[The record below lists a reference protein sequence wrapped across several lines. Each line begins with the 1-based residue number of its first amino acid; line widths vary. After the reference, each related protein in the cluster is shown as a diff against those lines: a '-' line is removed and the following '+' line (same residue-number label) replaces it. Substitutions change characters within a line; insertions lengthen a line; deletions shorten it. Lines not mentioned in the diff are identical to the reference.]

1 LPGPFYWAWAGGL
14 IEEQITLVTTGN
26 THGGVLET
34 VGFVADVDGQI
45 MRLAAPDKLT
55 DGEYYALTGPG
66 LAAGTVAIPD
76 ATISPPGSINI
87 APAGSTAR
95 SATYTATKAVPI
107 GTVLA
112 TFDGSDQVF
121 IDGAELTDGAVYS
134 IAGTAIGDAGEF
146 PVQTAFLTWDAAS
159 GSGLMWTLVAT
170 KLVDDVNAYTIE
182 SRPVTATDAGDF
194 PAVLGGMP
202 SGDWYSITGIPSA
215 ALSSLVAGLSYNISG
230 NGIPVGT
237 TFVAPA
243 SGATSLTID
252 QPASSAEIGAILT
265 ITGPRTPN
273 APFDPALHARFDE
286 DVITVEI
293 TQSEGDFAT
302 LTVGLK
308 NPGVGLL
315 AAGRNL
321 WCWLSWDQAWTPE
334 GGAAPDLVP
343 LFNGR
348 LVGIPRLA
356 AGELV
361 ELQFLARPDDFNS
374 QKAALAA
381 SLQVL
386 PYWDPVW
393 LAANIS
399 ADTVLETYSALWHI
413 DRTTLALSISDII
426 QGEDGTVTIG
436 EDVAFYDNFSLSYGE
451 PPLVATTVSGTVSWS
466 QQGQGI
472 IDVTPK
478 LVQAFDAVAAAPYGV
493 LPYALQKTYPNW
505 LRTGGSGMI
514 QALYGDG
521 LLNDWPKPGTT
532 IGGGWSLSNLADAS
546 GKPLCF
552 IEEATQNNKNGWL
565 TPRYYNLNYTWP
577 SWRYAGLNRV
587 STEPEK
593 PPSDS
598 EVVLGEGLTRVV
610 LSFPLQTYNIRM
622 HVEYKANRPRTETVT
637 AVLTADVQ
645 RVLSD
650 SADSDRENIEL
661 SSEFVGQGVDPGGGV
676 PIGDLAYKSYFQTDR
691 GTASFEYM
699 LLAARAKMR
708 ARARSVEVTLGTDWR
723 TALDIGLRHSITLL
737 DRRLPGG
744 NATGKVKSYTLRA
757 ADGVMTGEFTIACT
771 IGNGTP
777 SVAAL
782 GENTY
787 VDDPYVERG
796 WQVVA
801 GAQYPLF
808 EDEFAYE
815 GLDSFVVADDG
826 INLSFFG
833 ADEAVNYCT
842 VDDGLEQQLTAL
854 DQYQD
859 IIASKAAGD
868 PLTKAREL
876 TTTVTLDLR
885 PVQGSEFHTNFFPA
899 LTQLSLPK
907 TIDLAAE

>member
-1 LPGPFYWAWAGGL
+1 MAGPFYWAWSGGS

-34 VGFVADVDGQI
+34 VGIVADVDGQI
-45 MRLAAPDKLT
+45 MRLAAPGKLT
-55 DGEYYALTGPG
+55 DNEYYSIAGPG

-95 SATYTATKAVPI
+95 SATFVATKAVPV
-107 GTVLA
+107 GTVLGSFEA
-112 TFDGSDQVF
+112 GSDEVF
-121 IDGAELTDGAVYS
+121 IDAELSEGVYS
-134 IAGTAIGDAGEF
+134 ISGTAIGDAGDA
-146 PVQTAFLTWDAAS
+146 PVSTAFLNWD
-159 GSGLMWTLVAT
+159 GTSGLMWVEVAVALVE
-170 KLVDDVNAYTIE
+170 DVNNYVVE
-182 SRPVTATDAGDF
+182 SRPVTATASGDF
-194 PAVLGGMP
+194 PAALGGVP
-202 SGDWYSITGIPSA
+202 SGDWYSVTGIPSA
-215 ALSSLVAGLSYNISG
+215 ALSGLTAGLSYNVSG
-230 NGIPVGT
+230 NGIPVGA

-243 SGATSLTID
+243 SGATAIEID
-252 QPASSAEIGAILT
+252 QPASSAEIGALLT

-286 DVITVEI
+286 DVLSVEI

-302 LTVGLK
+302 LTVGLR

-321 WCWLSWDQAWTPE
+321 WCWLSWDQAWPDGE
-334 GGAAPDLVP
+334 PDLVP

-348 LVGIPRLA
+348 LVGVPRLA

-361 ELQFLARPDDFNS
+361 ELQFLARPDDYNA

-413 DRTTLALSISDII
+413 DRTSLALSISDII
-426 QGEDGTVTIG
+426 QGEDGTLTIA
-436 EDVAFYDNFSLSYGE
+436 EDQAIYENFSLAYGE
-451 PPLVATTVSGTVSWS
+451 PPLIATAVQGTVSWS

-472 IDVTPK
+472 IDVTPL
-478 LVQAFDAVAAAPYGV
+478 LVQAFNDVGAAPYGN
-493 LPYALQKTYPNW
+493 LPFDLQKTYPLW

-521 LLNDWPKPGTT
+521 LESSWPKPGAN
-532 IGGGWSLSNLADAS
+532 IGGGWSLSNLTDSS

-552 IEEATQNNKNGWL
+552 IEEASVNNKGGWL
-565 TPRYYNLNYTWP
+565 APLNYNVNYTAAIDQI
-577 SWRYAGLNRV
+577 SGTADN
-587 STEPEK
+587 

-598 EVVLGEGLTRVV
+598 EIVLGQGLERVV

-622 HVEYKANRPRTETVT
+622 NVEYRADRPRTETVS

-650 SADSDRENIEL
+650 SADSDRESIEL
-661 SSEFVGQGVDPGGGV
+661 SSDFVGQGVDPGGGV
-676 PIGDLAYKSYFQTDR
+676 PIGDLAYKSYFQTQR
-691 GTASFEYM
+691 GTASFEYL

-708 ARARSVEVTLGTDWR
+708 ARARSVEVTLATDWR
-723 TALDIGLRHSITLL
+723 SALDIGLRHSVTLL
-737 DRRLPGG
+737 DSRLPGG
-744 NATGKVKSYTLRA
+744 NATGKVKSYTLRC
-757 ADGVMTGEFTIACT
+757 ADGVMRGEFVLGCT

-777 SVAAL
+777 SVAAV

-787 VDDPYVERG
+787 VEDLYVDPG
-796 WQVVA
+796 WQVMA
-801 GAQYPLF
+801 GGQYPLI
-808 EDEFAYE
+808 EDELAYE
-815 GLDSFVVADDG
+815 TLDAFVVADDG
-826 INLSFFG
+826 INLAFFT
-833 ADEAVNYCT
+833 AAEAVNYCT
-842 VDDGLEQQLTAL
+842 VENGLEEQLTEL
-854 DQYQD
+854 NYYQEA
-859 IIASKAAGD
+859 IAPTAGD
-868 PLTKAREL
+868 PLTKAREM

-885 PVQGSEFHTNFFPA
+885 PVQGSEFHTDFFPA

-907 TIDLAAE
+907 TIDLAAGPPG

>member
-1 LPGPFYWAWAGGL
+1 MAGPFYWAWAGGT
-14 IEEQITLVTTGN
+14 IEDQITLVTTGN

-34 VGFVADVDGQI
+34 VGIVADVDSQI
-45 MRLAAPDKLT
+45 MRLAAPGKLT
-55 DGEYYALTGPG
+55 DNEYYALAGPG

-76 ATISPPGSINI
+76 ATISAPGSINI
-87 APAGSTAR
+87 APAGSTSR
-95 SATYTATKAVPI
+95 SATFLATKAVSI
-107 GTVLA
+107 GTVLGSFEA
-112 TFDGSDQVF
+112 GSDEVF
-121 IDGAELTDGAVYS
+121 LDGAELVAGTVYS
-134 IAGTAIGDAGEF
+134 IAGTAVGDAGEF
-146 PVQTAFLTWDAAS
+146 PVSTAFMTWDGTS
-159 GSGLMWTLVAT
+159 GVMWTLVT
-170 KLVDDVNAYTIE
+170 VHLVEDVNAYLVE
-182 SRPVTATDAGDF
+182 SRPVTATASGDF
-194 PAVLGGMP
+194 PAALGGMP
-202 SGDWYSITGIPSA
+202 SGDWYTVTGIPSA
-215 ALSSLVAGLSYNISG
+215 SLSSLTEGLSYNVSG
-230 NGIPVGT
+230 NGIPVGA

-243 SGATSLTID
+243 SGATAITID
-252 QPASSAEIGAILT
+252 QPASSAEIGALLT
-265 ITGPRTPN
+265 ITGPRTPD

-286 DVITVEI
+286 DVISVEI
-293 TQSEGDFAT
+293 SQSEGDFAT

-321 WCWLSWDQAWTPE
+321 WCWLSWDQAWPDGE
-334 GGAAPDLVP
+334 PDLVP

-356 AGELV
+356 AAEVV
-361 ELQFLARPDDFNS
+361 ELQFLARPDDYNA
-374 QKAALAA
+374 QKASLAA

-413 DRTTLALSISDII
+413 DRTSLALSISDII

-436 EDVAFYDNFSLSYGE
+436 EDQALYDHFTLAYGE
-451 PPLVATTVSGTVSWS
+451 PPLVAAAVKGTVSWS

-472 IDVTPK
+472 IDVTPN
-478 LVQAFDAVAAAPYGV
+478 LVQAFKDVGAAPYGN
-493 LPYALQKTYPNW
+493 LPHNLQKTYPLW

-521 LLNDWPKPGTT
+521 LLNSWPKPGTN
-532 IGGGWSLSNLADAS
+532 IGGGWSLSSLTDAS

-552 IEEATQNNKNGWL
+552 IEEASVNNKGGWL
-565 TPRYYNLNYTWP
+565 APLNYNVNYTAVIDQI
-577 SWRYAGLNRV
+577 SGAADN
-587 STEPEK
+587 

-598 EVVLGEGLTRVV
+598 EIVLGQGLERVV

-622 HVEYKANRPRTETVT
+622 NLEYRADRPRTETVS

-650 SADSDRENIEL
+650 SADSDRESIEL
-661 SSEFVGQGVDPGGGV
+661 SSDFVGQGVDPGGGV
-676 PIGDLAYKSYFQTDR
+676 PIGDLAYKSYFQTDH
-691 GTASFEYM
+691 GTASFEYL

-708 ARARSVEVTLGTDWR
+708 ARARSVEVTLATDWR

-744 NATGKVKSYTLRA
+744 SATGKVKSYTLRC
-757 ADGVMTGEFTIACT
+757 ADGVMSGEFVIGCT

-777 SVAAL
+777 SVAAI

-801 GAQYPLF
+801 GAQYPLI
-808 EDEFAYE
+808 EDELAYE
-815 GLDSFVVADDG
+815 TLDAFVVSDDG
-826 INLSFFG
+826 INLAFFG
-833 ADEAVNYCT
+833 ADEAVNFCT
-842 VDDGLEQQLTAL
+842 VENGLEEQLTELSA
-854 DQYQD
+854 YQEA
-859 IIASKAAGD
+859 IAPTNGD
-868 PLTKAREL
+868 PLTKAQEM
-876 TTTVTLDLR
+876 TTTITLDLR

-907 TIDLAAE
+907 TIDLASE

>member
-1 LPGPFYWAWAGGL
+1 MPGPWYFAYAGGV
-14 IEEQITLVTTGN
+14 IEEQVTVVTTGN

-34 VGFVADVDGQI
+34 VGIVADVDGQI

-76 ATISPPGSINI
+76 ATISPPASINI
-87 APAGSTAR
+87 APAGGTAR
-95 SATYTATKAVPI
+95 SATFTATKAVPV

-112 TFDGSDQVF
+112 TFDGSDRVF
-121 IDGAELTDGAVYS
+121 IDGAELIDGAVYGIS
-134 IAGTAIGDAGEF
+134 GPAIGDAGEF
-146 PVQTAFLTWDAAS
+146 AVATAFMTWDAGA
-159 GSGLMWTLVAT
+159 GSGLMWALVAT

-182 SRPVTATDAGDF
+182 SRPVTATEAGDF
-194 PAVLGGMP
+194 PAQLSGVP

-215 ALSSLVAGLSYNISG
+215 ALSSLTAGLSYNVSG

-237 TFVAPA
+237 IFVAPA

-252 QPASSAEIGAILT
+252 QPASSAELGGILT

-286 DVITVEI
+286 DVLTVEI

-321 WCWLSWDQAWTPE
+321 WCWLSWDQAWTPA
-334 GGAAPDLVP
+334 GGAEPDLVP

-361 ELQFLARPDDFNS
+361 ELQFLARPDDYNA

-426 QGEDGTVTIG
+426 QGEDGTVTIA
-436 EDVAFYDNFSLSYGE
+436 EDQALYENFSLAYGE
-451 PPLVATTVSGTVSWS
+451 PPLVATAVKGTVSWS

-472 IDVTPK
+472 IDVTPN
-478 LVQAFDAVAAAPYGV
+478 LVQAFNDVGAAPYGT
-493 LPYALQKTYPNW
+493 LPFALQKTYPLW

-521 LLNDWPKPGTT
+521 LQTSWPKAGAN
-532 IGGGWSLSNLADAS
+532 IGGGWSLSNLADSS
-546 GKPLCF
+546 GTPLCF
-552 IEEATQNNKNGWL
+552 IEEASANNKGGWL
-565 TPRYYNLNYTWP
+565 APLNYNVNYTAAIDQVTGD
-577 SWRYAGLNRV
+577 SG
-587 STEPEK
+587 T

-598 EVVLGEGLTRVV
+598 EIVLGQGLERVV

-622 HVEYKANRPRTETVT
+622 HVEYKASRPRTETVS

-650 SADSDRENIEL
+650 SADSDRESIEL

-691 GTASFEYM
+691 GTASFEYL

-708 ARARSVEVTLGTDWR
+708 ARARSVEVTLATDWR
-723 TALDIGLRHSITLL
+723 TALDIGLRHSITYL

-744 NATGKVKSYTLRA
+744 TATGKVKSYTLKA
-757 ADGVMTGEFTIACT
+757 ADGVMTGEFVIGCT

-777 SVAAL
+777 SIAAV

-787 VDDPYVERG
+787 VEDAYVEPG

-808 EDEFAYE
+808 EDELAYE
-815 GLDSFVVADDG
+815 TLDAFVVADDG
-826 INLSFFG
+826 INLTYFT

-842 VDDGLEQQLTAL
+842 VTNGLEEQLTELSA
-854 DQYQD
+854 YQEA
-859 IIASKAAGD
+859 IAPTNGD
-868 PLTKAREL
+868 PLTKAREM

>member
-1 LPGPFYWAWAGGL
+1 MAGPWYFAYAGGT

-34 VGFVADVDGQI
+34 VGIVADVDGQI
-45 MRLAAPDKLT
+45 MGLASPGKLT
-55 DGEYYALTGPG
+55 DNEYYALAGPG

-76 ATISPPGSINI
+76 ATISAPGSINI
-87 APAGSTAR
+87 APAGATSR
-95 SATYTATKAVPI
+95 SATFLATKAVPI
-107 GTVLA
+107 GTVLGS
-112 TFDGSDQVF
+112 FEEGSDEVF
-121 IDGAELTDGAVYS
+121 IDGADLVAGTVYS
-134 IAGTAIGDAGEF
+134 ISGTAIGDAGEF
-146 PVQTAFLTWDAAS
+146 PVSTALLTWD
-159 GSGLMWTLVAT
+159 GTSGLMWTLVAV
-170 KLVDDVNAYTIE
+170 KLTDDINNYVVE
-182 SRPVTATDAGDF
+182 SRPVTATDSGDF
-194 PAVLGGMP
+194 PAALGGMP

-215 ALSSLVAGLSYNISG
+215 ALAGLTAGLSYNVSG

-243 SGATSLTID
+243 SGATAITID
-252 QPASSAEIGAILT
+252 QPASSAEIGALLT
-265 ITGPRTPN
+265 ITGPRTPD

-286 DVITVEI
+286 DVISVEI

-321 WCWLSWDQAWTPE
+321 WCWLSWDQAWPDGE
-334 GGAAPDLVP
+334 PDLVP

-356 AGELV
+356 AGEVV
-361 ELQFLARPDDFNS
+361 ELQFLARPDDYNA
-374 QKAALAA
+374 QKTALAA

-413 DRTTLALSISDII
+413 DRTTLTLSISDII
-426 QGEDGTVTIG
+426 QGEAGTVTIA
-436 EDVAFYDNFSLSYGE
+436 EDQALYDHFSLAYGE
-451 PPLVATTVSGTVSWS
+451 PPLVATAVKGTVSWS

-472 IDVTPK
+472 IDVTPAI
-478 LVQAFDAVAAAPYGV
+478 VQAFDEVGGAPYGGV

-505 LRTGGSGMI
+505 LREGGSGMI

-521 LLNDWPKPGTT
+521 LLNSWPKAGTN
-532 IGGGWSLSNLADAS
+532 IGGGWSLSQLADVS

-552 IEEATQNNKNGWL
+552 IEEATANNKGGWL
-565 TPRYYNLNYTWP
+565 SPQVYGVQYT
-577 SWRYAGLNRV
+577 AAINTVTLGTNDA
-587 STEPEK
+587 EPK
-593 PPSDS
+593 DS
-598 EVVLGEGLTRVV
+598 ELVLSQGLSRVV
-610 LSFPLQTYNIRM
+610 LSFPIQTYNIRM
-622 HVEYKANRPRTETVT
+622 NVEYRADRPRTETVS

-645 RVLSD
+645 RVISD
-650 SADSDRENIEL
+650 SADSDRESIEL
-661 SSEFVGQGVDPGGGV
+661 TSDFVGQGVDPGGGV

-691 GTASFEYM
+691 GTASFEYL

-708 ARARSVEVTLGTDWR
+708 ARARSVEVGFAVDWR
-723 TALDIGLRHSITLL
+723 TALDIGLRHSVTLL

-744 NATGKVKSYTLRA
+744 SATGKVKSYTLRC
-757 ADGVMTGEFTIACT
+757 ADGVMLGEFTIGCT

-777 SVAAL
+777 SIAAI

-801 GAQYPLF
+801 GAQYPLI
-808 EDEFAYE
+808 EDELAYE
-815 GLDSFVVADDG
+815 GLDAFVVADDG
-826 INLSFFG
+826 INLSYFT

-842 VDDGLEQQLTAL
+842 VENGLIDQLPEL
-854 DQYQD
+854 DKFQNT
-859 IIASKAAGD
+859 IAPTSGD
-868 PLTKAREL
+868 PLTKAQEMN
-876 TTTVTLDLR
+876 TTVTLDLR

>member
-1 LPGPFYWAWAGGL
+1 MPGPFYWAWSGGI
-14 IEEQITLVTTGN
+14 IEEQITVVTTGN

-34 VGFVADVDGQI
+34 VGIVADVDGQI
-45 MRLAAPDKLT
+45 MRLAAPDKLD
-55 DGEYYALTGPG
+55 DGTYYALTGPG

-87 APAGSTAR
+87 APAGSTTH

-107 GTVLA
+107 GTVLG
-112 TFDGSDQVF
+112 TFDGSDEVF
-121 IDGAELTDGAVYS
+121 IDGAELTAGAVYS
-134 IAGTAIGDAGEF
+134 IAGTAIGDAGDS
-146 PVQTAFLTWDAAS
+146 PVSTAFMTWD
-159 GSGLMWTLVAT
+159 GTSGLMWALVA
-170 KLVDDVNAYTIE
+170 VQMVEDANAYVIE
-182 SRPVTATDAGDF
+182 SRPVTATEAGDF

-202 SGDWYSITGIPSA
+202 SGDWYSITGIPSV
-215 ALSSLVAGLSYNISG
+215 ALSSLTEGLSYNISG

-243 SGATSLTID
+243 SGATALTID
-252 QPASSAEIGAILT
+252 QPASSADLGAILT

-334 GGAAPDLVP
+334 GGGEPDLVP

-361 ELQFLARPDDFNS
+361 ELQFLARPDDYNA

-413 DRTTLALSISDII
+413 DRTTLQLSISDII
-426 QGEDGTVTIG
+426 EGEDGTVTIG
-436 EDVAFYDNFSLSYGE
+436 EDVALYENFSLAYGE
-451 PPLVATTVSGTVSWS
+451 SPLVATTVSGTVSWS
-466 QQGQGI
+466 QQGQGVL
-472 IDVTPK
+472 DVTPN
-478 LVQAFDAVAAAPYGV
+478 LVRAFDEVAAAPYGV

-521 LLNDWPKPGTT
+521 LESSWPKPGTT
-532 IGGGWSLSNLADAS
+532 IGGGWALSNLVDSS

-552 IEEATQNNKNGWL
+552 IEEASANNKGGWL
-565 TPRYYNLNYTWP
+565 SPLVYGVQYT
-577 SWRYAGLNRV
+577 AAINVVTQGTNDAA
-587 STEPEK
+587 
-593 PPSDS
+593 PSDS
-598 EVVLGEGLTRVV
+598 EIVMGQGLERIV

-650 SADSDRENIEL
+650 TADSDRESVEL
-661 SSEFVGQGVDPGGGV
+661 SSEYVGQGVDPGGGV

-691 GTASFEYM
+691 GTASFEYL

-744 NATGKVKSYTLRA
+744 NATGKVKSYTLKA
-757 ADGVMTGEFTIACT
+757 ADGVMTGEFTIGCT

-777 SVAAL
+777 SIAAV

-787 VDDPYVERG
+787 VDDPYVDRG
-796 WQVVA
+796 WQVIA

-808 EDEFAYE
+808 EDELAYE
-815 GLDSFVVADDG
+815 TLDAFVVADDG
-826 INLSFFG
+826 INLSYFT

-842 VDDGLEQQLTAL
+842 VDNGLEEQLTEL
-854 DQYQD
+854 DKYRD
-859 IIASKAAGD
+859 TIAPTDGD

-876 TTTVTLDLR
+876 TTTVTLDLK

>member
-1 LPGPFYWAWAGGL
+1 VPGPWNFAWAGGT

-34 VGFVADVDGQI
+34 VGLVADVDGQI
-45 MRLAAPDKLT
+45 MLLAAPGKLT
-55 DGEYYALTGPG
+55 DNEYYSITGPG

-76 ATISPPGSINI
+76 ATISAPGSINI
-87 APAGSTAR
+87 APAGASAR
-95 SATYTATKAVPI
+95 SATFVATRAVPV
-107 GTVLA
+107 GTVLGSFEA
-112 TFDGSDQVF
+112 GSDQVF
-121 IDGAELTDGAVYS
+121 LDGAELTAGAVYS
-134 IAGTAIGDAGEF
+134 ISGTAIGDAGDS
-146 PVQTAFLTWDAAS
+146 PVEAAFLTWD
-159 GSGLMWTLVAT
+159 GESGLMWALVAVA
-170 KLVDDVNAYTIE
+170 LEEDINNYVVE
-182 SRPVTATDAGDF
+182 FRPVTATVTGDF
-194 PAVLGGMP
+194 PAALSGMP

-215 ALSSLVAGLSYNISG
+215 SLAGLTEGLSYNVSG
-230 NGIPVGT
+230 NGIPVGA

-243 SGATSLTID
+243 SGATAITID
-252 QPASSAEIGAILT
+252 QPASSAEIGALLT

-273 APFDPALHARFDE
+273 APFDPAVHNRFDE
-286 DVITVEI
+286 DVISVEI
-293 TQSEGDFAT
+293 AQSEGDFAT

-321 WCWLSWDQAWTPE
+321 WCWLSWDQAWPDGE
-334 GGAAPDLVP
+334 PDLVP

-361 ELQFLARPDDFNS
+361 ELQFLARPDDYNA

-426 QGEDGTVTIG
+426 QGEDGTVTIA
-436 EDVAFYDNFSLSYGE
+436 EDQALYENFSLAYGE
-451 PPLVATTVSGTVSWS
+451 PPLIATAVRGTVSWS

-472 IDVTPK
+472 IDVTPNI
-478 LVQAFDAVAAAPYGV
+478 VRAFDAVAAAPYGV
-493 LPYALQKTYPNW
+493 LPRALQKTYPNW
-505 LRTGGSGMI
+505 LREGGSGMI

-521 LLNDWPKPGTT
+521 LLNDWPKPGTA
-532 IGGGWSLSNLADAS
+532 IGGGWSLSQLADSS

-552 IEEATQNNKNGWL
+552 IEEASANNKGGWL
-565 TPRYYNLNYTWP
+565 TPLVYGVEYT
-577 SWRYAGLNRV
+577 AKINVVTQGTNDAA
-587 STEPEK
+587 
-593 PPSDS
+593 PSDS
-598 EVVLGEGLTRVV
+598 EIVMGSGLERVV
-610 LSFPLQTYNIRM
+610 LSFPMQTYNIRM
-622 HVEYKANRPRTETVT
+622 HVEYRADRPRTETVS

-645 RVLSD
+645 RVISD
-650 SADSDRENIEL
+650 SADSDRESIEL
-661 SSEFVGQGVDPGGGV
+661 SSDFVGQGVDPGGGV
-676 PIGDLAYKSYFQTDR
+676 PLGDLSYKSYFQTDR
-691 GTASFEYM
+691 GTASFEYL

-708 ARARSVEVTLGTDWR
+708 ARARSVEVTLATDWR

-737 DRRLPGG
+737 DSRLPGG
-744 NATGKVKSYTLRA
+744 SATGKVKSYTLRC
-757 ADGVMTGEFTIACT
+757 ADGVMLGEFVIGCT

-777 SVAAL
+777 SVPAV

-787 VDDPYVERG
+787 VDDPYVDPG
-796 WQVVA
+796 WQVMA
-801 GAQYPLF
+801 GAQYPLI
-808 EDEFAYE
+808 EGELAYE
-815 GLDSFVVADDG
+815 TLDAFVVADDG
-826 INLSFFG
+826 INLAYFT

-842 VDDGLEQQLTAL
+842 VDDGLEEQLTEL
-854 DQYQD
+854 EKYQD
-859 IIASKAAGD
+859 SIAPTDGD
-868 PLTKAREL
+868 PLTTAREI

-899 LTQLSLPK
+899 LTQLALPK

>member
-1 LPGPFYWAWAGGL
+1 VPGPFYWAWAGGI
-14 IEEQITLVTTGN
+14 IEEQITVVTTGN

-34 VGFVADVDGQI
+34 VGLVGDVDVTVGSSQI
-45 MRLAAPDKLT
+45 MRLAAPGKLT
-55 DGEYYALTGPG
+55 DNEYYTIAGPG

-76 ATISPPGSINI
+76 ATISAPGSINI
-87 APAGSTAR
+87 MPAGADAH
-95 SATYTATKAVPI
+95 SATFVATKAVPV
-107 GTVLA
+107 GTVLGSFEA
-112 TFDGSDQVF
+112 GSDEVF
-121 IDGAELTDGAVYS
+121 IDGAELPAGVIYS
-134 IAGTAIGDAGEF
+134 ISGTAIGDAGDR
-146 PVQTAFLTWDAAS
+146 PVSTAFLTWD
-159 GSGLMWTLVAT
+159 GTSGLMWALVAV
-170 KLVDDVNAYTIE
+170 KLVEDVNNYVVE
-182 SRPVTATDAGDF
+182 SRPVTATVSGDF
-194 PAVLGGMP
+194 PAALGGMP
-202 SGDWYSITGIPSA
+202 SGDWYSITSIPAA
-215 ALSSLVAGLSYNISG
+215 ALSSLTPGLSYNVSG
-230 NGIPVGT
+230 NGIPVGA
-237 TFVAPA
+237 TFIAPA
-243 SGATSLTID
+243 SGATAITID

-286 DVITVEI
+286 DVLTVEI

-334 GGAAPDLVP
+334 GGAEPDLVP

-361 ELQFLARPDDFNS
+361 ELQFLARPDDYNA

-393 LAANIS
+393 LATNIS

-426 QGEDGTVTIG
+426 EGEDGTITIA
-436 EDVAFYDNFSLSYGE
+436 EDRALYENFSLAYGE
-451 PPLVATTVSGTVSWS
+451 PPLVATAVKGTVSWS

-472 IDVTPK
+472 IDVTPNI
-478 LVQAFDAVAAAPYGV
+478 VRAFDALGAAPYGT
-493 LPYALQKTYPNW
+493 LPLGLQAYPRW
-505 LRTGGSGMI
+505 LRIGGSGMI

-521 LLNDWPKPGTT
+521 LENSWPKPGTN
-532 IGGGWSLSNLADAS
+532 IGGGWSLSQLTDSS

-552 IEEATQNNKNGWL
+552 IEEASVNNKGGWL
-565 TPRYYNLNYTWP
+565 TPLNYNVVFSADQIANP
-577 SWRYAGLNRV
+577 PD
-587 STEPEK
+587 ST

-598 EVVLGEGLTRVV
+598 EIVLSQGLRRVV

-622 HVEYKANRPRTETVT
+622 RVEYRADRPRTETVS

-650 SADSDRENIEL
+650 TADSDRETIEL
-661 SSEFVGQGVDPGGGV
+661 TSDFVAQGVDPGGGV
-676 PIGDLAYKSYFQTDR
+676 PIGDLAYKSYFQTER
-691 GTASFEYM
+691 GTASFEYL

-708 ARARSVEVTLGTDWR
+708 ARARSVEVTLAVDWR

-737 DRRLPGG
+737 DSRLPGG
-744 NATGKVKSYTLRA
+744 SATGKVKSYTLRC
-757 ADGVMTGEFTIACT
+757 ADGVMLGEFVIGCT

-777 SVAAL
+777 SVAAI

-787 VDDPYVERG
+787 VDDPYVENG
-796 WQVVA
+796 WQVMA
-801 GAQYPLF
+801 GAQYPLI
-808 EDEFAYE
+808 EDELAYE
-815 GLDSFVVADDG
+815 TLDAFVVADDG
-826 INLSFFG
+826 INLSHFT
-833 ADEAVNYCT
+833 ADEAVNYVT
-842 VDDGLEQQLTAL
+842 VENAL
-854 DQYQD
+854 DTQLEELAKYQG
-859 IIASKAAGD
+859 AFSTTSGGD
-868 PLTKAREL
+868 PLTKAREM
-876 TTTVTLDLR
+876 TTTVALDLR